1 MLLDSLT
8 KNNAF
13 ISRTDNVY
21 RYHLMLQQ
29 CTRHHF
35 SQKPLEYQQRSHT
48 SLGDW
53 FMEQGD
59 YLQAYY
65 SYAKAQNYG
74 KILSCIEADRCLSL
88 NGEHAE
94 DFFSWIANCP
104 EETRLAYPSA
114 LTISMLAMFSFNN
127 IPELKRLKALL
138 LKSLDLNTSLS
149 EEDKN
154 NLLGDAEISESLT
167 AYNNISAMSEYH
179 RRACALLTRPTYS
192 VDPNDAWTFGSPSI
206 LMMYHRTVGLA
217 DTESEEM
224 TSCMPYYYRVTGG
237 HGNGAELVFQA
248 ELHYERG
255 NFIDAEIANKIAMSA
270 ARRDRQYSIMLAGEF
285 LNMRLEL
292 LRGNFNRIEAGMN
305 ELRELFRREKQYT
318 LLSTLDIC
326 QVFIASMLA
335 RPQDAP
341 EWLAEGRLSETLTL
355 FPAMPMLNTYYNQM
369 LLAGGEYTELIA
381 RREECQEL
389 YGVFNNVL
397 CIVWLH
403 IQLAVALGKIDR
415 PDEAVDELRAALALA
430 LPDGMIMPFA
440 ENWIWLSDL
449 SSRLSDE
456 EKHPAYLDEI
466 SRLAEMVQSGRKKIL
481 ETYFSEPGDYGLSDR
496 ELEIARLASQRLT
509 TAEIAEKLHLSPGTV
524 QNHLSRI
531 FSKLEI
537 SGTGKNK
544 RLELEKFFA
553 APDP

>member
-1 MLLDSLT
+1 
-8 KNNAF
+8 
-13 ISRTDNVY
+13 
-21 RYHLMLQQ
+21 
-29 CTRHHF
+29 
-35 SQKPLEYQQRSHT
+35 
-48 SLGDW
+48 
-53 FMEQGD
+53 MEQGD